1 MKKELQ
7 PENCIKRVPIF
18 KNLSSR
24 ELDEIILIASHQ
36 KLNKGEFIYSAGDEL
51 SSLYVIHKG
60 KVKISRITDDGK
72 EQVLRILSD
81 GEFLGE
87 LALFQKKHTNTYAE
101 AIEPCV
107 VCLVENKVL
116 SELMEKSP
124 TLSLKMMN
132 ELSSR
137 LEKAEALIEHSNLYS
152 AKAKVARLL
161 LELEK
166 NGLVTFV
173 TTKVTL
179 ASNLGITPETFSRK
193 LKELEVEKSI
203 QILDNKNIR
212 LKDYEKLEFIIN
224 PDRV

>member
-24 ELDEIILIASHQ
+24 ELEEIILIASHQ

-212 LKDYEKLEFIIN
+212 IKDYEKLEFIIN